1 METVLMPLVW
11 IWATHPVQ
19 GPSSERRP
27 VNGEGD
33 DLADHDRV
41 ASVGQLERR
50 HVVPFVRV
58 VVGVHESLPHVGP
71 QHPLAADG
79 VVGIRALPARI
90 ESRRA
95 GPGAHEHVVL
105 AVLGFQD
112 LAVPIVELRGNGR
125 ALGTLDAVAYVARQH
140 ARHAPRGRAERRADD
155 GGRLDVVEERLRL
168 CDLRD
173 AEAQTGQQD
182 GHGDPATS
190 VGRSH
195 RGPRQGLGRS
205 SNMHTKCCPDARP
218 IVRFFATLP
227 DENNTG
233 RFNAQLRAGA
243 VRAIALASRNRAP
256 VSSAARP
263 P

>member
-1 METVLMPLVW
+1 MEMVLMPLVW
-11 IWATHPVQ
+11 IEAAHPVH
-19 GPSSERRP
+19 GPSSEVDL

-41 ASVGQLERR
+41 ASVRQLERR

-58 VVGVHESLPHVGP
+58 VVGVHEPLPHVGP

-105 AVLGFQD
+105 AVLGFED
-112 LAVPIVELRGNGR
+112 LAVPVVELRGNGR
-125 ALGTLDAVAYVARQH
+125 ALGALDAVAQVARQH

-155 GGRLDVVEERLRL
+155 GCRLDIVDERLRL

-173 AEAQTGQQD
+173 AEAQARQQG

-195 RGPRQGLGRS
+195 RGPHQGLGRLSGRRGDQES
-205 SNMHTKCCPDARP
+205 SNMHTNSCLDARP
-218 IVRFFATLP
+218 IVRFFA
-227 DENNTG
+227 
-233 RFNAQLRAGA
+233 
-243 VRAIALASRNRAP
+243 IS
-256 VSSAARP
+256 
-263 P
+263 